1 MSLQLHVLCTSSGRG
16 VTSAGL
22 EGFLDLADPIPP
34 TRETQG
40 VRPILMIDNE
50 PAKESE
56 DDMSSLAV
64 GFIALMHKRAAST
77 QGETTP
83 ALKY

>member
-1 MSLQLHVLCTSSGRG
+1 MKATDV
-16 VTSAGL
+16 GL
-22 EGFLDLADPIPP
+22 EGFVDLADPIPP
-34 TRETQG
+34 TGETQG
-40 VRPILMIDNE
+40 VRPILQIANE

-56 DDMSSLAV
+56 DDMSSLAT
-64 GFIALMHKRAAST
+64 GFTTRMHKQAIST